1 MAKQL
6 INLGVADKGNGD
18 PLRTAFAKV
27 NSNFNELYTLTGG
40 TAADLKELAQD
51 YAAEMFTNGTHSGL
65 SATYS
70 DVDNTLNLVLDLNI
84 DGGDSTTEF
93 DAADFLVDGG
103 GA

>member
-18 PLRTAFAKV
+18 PLRTAFNKV

-65 SATYS
+65 SATYN
-70 DVDNTLNLVLDLNI
+70 DTLNTLNLVLDLNI
-84 DGGDSTTEF
+84 DGGDANTEF
-93 DAADFLVDGG
+93 DIADFLVDGG